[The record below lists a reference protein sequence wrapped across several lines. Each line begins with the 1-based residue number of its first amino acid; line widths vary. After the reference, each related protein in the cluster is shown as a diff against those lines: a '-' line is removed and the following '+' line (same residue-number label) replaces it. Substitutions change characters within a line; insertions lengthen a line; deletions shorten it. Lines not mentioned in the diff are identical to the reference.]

1 MDEFYDDLREEL
13 ASGSFQISP
22 EAIILGP
29 ANPHNDPFSKLSNEL
44 IREISNLLPYDALV
58 SLRSVSR
65 PFYHDTLSNPFW
77 KSRIASDMPWL
88 WDMGAIAETSTTQI
102 DYMKLYA
109 WLEFVTTPKFGVA
122 PLFLAMANRRR
133 IWQPCMELAR
143 HCKEVRKPQYA
154 TEPEPQIVEQARLH
168 TLFKVAPIQV
178 QKQGCTRRTTRV
190 TTSSMI
196 WLYSWGDLEKCR
208 FGGCFIESFWNAD
221 GLLIGLGVVFGS
233 DRRILGAETG
243 EKDVA
248 RIGGNDWISQ
258 MSVCIDGHE
267 TSGTREVGI
276 KSVGIRGIR
285 VSFARPDRMA
295 CVEPGKD

>member
-58 SLRSVSR
+58 SLSVSR

-122 PLFLAMANRRR
+122 PPFLAMANRRR

-168 TLFKVAPIQV
+168 TLFKVVPIQV